1 MSVTK
6 AGAVNRGTVSTISS
20 VAILAVVLAGLV
32 GCSQTGSDDAAP
44 SDQSTM
50 EQSDAGSDDDGSSS
64 AGGCP
69 VPKEADLQPFSSD
82 LVTEPIPDGAV
93 YGDGSE
99 LSFTT
104 SLGEGLY
111 PSYELLYFVD
121 DALTVNTGGNWEDTG
136 GGTYTNNLNVF
147 DSDLDGQPGYIE
159 VSAFPEGVTF
169 DGERYDGDELI
180 LGIYCITYAVQ

>member
-1 MSVTK
+1 MSVTS
-6 AGAVNRGTVSTISS
+6 AASTV
-20 VAILAVVLAGLV
+20 AVLAAVLV
-32 GCSQTGSDDAAP
+32 SLTGCAP
-44 SDQSTM
+44 TTPADTPPPDQSTTDQPAT
-50 EQSDAGSDDDGSSS
+50 EQSETDSDASESST

-121 DALTVNTGGNWEDTG
+121 DALTVNTGGNWEDAG